1 MKKTIMLWM
10 ALLMVLTLF
19 GCDSEATI
27 ERLEQ
32 THQDIVSDGYQS
44 YLEDAAYINTLSGDI
59 LHSAVLVFNYV
70 GASQDSSTGS
80 GVVFMEDETYYYA
93 LTNNH
98 VIYVEEGTSHFIR
111 VHDYQGNVYSAT
123 VVASDR
129 LYDLAVIRFQKTEI
143 TLRLITFAIEN
154 AMIGDQIAIIGYP
167 ARQINAITLGDVVDY
182 VPIELSQ
189 SNTDIVDILFD
200 VVTMDAPVKGGSS
213 GSLVVNRAFELI
225 GVLFAGT
232 REGSDFTRSY
242 AVPIEKVIEFLT
254 LHEIL
259 GGGEDDA

>member
-1 MKKTIMLWM
+1 MGI
-10 ALLMVLTLF
+10 LMVLTLF

-32 THQDIVSDGYQS
+32 THKDIVTDGYQT
-44 YLEDAAYINTLSGDI
+44 YLEEATYVNRLSGEV
-59 LHSAVLVFNYV
+59 LRSAVLVFNYV

-80 GVVFMEDETYYYA
+80 GVVFMEDETHYYA

-98 VIYVEEGTSHFIR
+98 VVYVEEGTTHFIR
-111 VHDYQGNVYSAT
+111 VHDYQGNVYTAT
-123 VVASDR
+123 VIASDR
-129 LYDLAVIRFQKTEI
+129 LYDLAVIRFPKTDVG
-143 TLRLITFAIEN
+143 LRLITFAQTN

-182 VPIELSQ
+182 LPIELSQ
-189 SNTDIVDILFD
+189 SNTDIVDIGFD

-213 GSLVVNRAFELI
+213 GSLVVNRTFELI
-225 GVLFAGT
+225 GILFAGT

-242 AVPIEKVIEFLT
+242 AVPIEKVMEFLI
-254 LHEIL
+254 LHEIM
-259 GGGEDDA
+259 GGGEEDA